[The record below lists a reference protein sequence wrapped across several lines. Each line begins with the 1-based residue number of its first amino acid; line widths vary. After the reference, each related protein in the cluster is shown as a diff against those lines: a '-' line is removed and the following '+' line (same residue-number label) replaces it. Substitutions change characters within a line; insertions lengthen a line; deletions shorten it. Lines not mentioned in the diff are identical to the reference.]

1 MTRGG
6 CRTSGSATASSAST
20 RVSSRD
26 GDENRP
32 LRDLPDTSGCRRFDV
47 QRRVLPKDRPL
58 QLLERR
64 ARIDPELVDEGPAR
78 ILVGVQGLRLPT
90 RPVQRR
96 HQIPP
101 QALAERV
108 LGDECLELSDQLV
121 VAPEREVGVDP
132 ELDCCQ
138 PDLLEPGDRRLGEAL
153 VGEVRERRAPP
164 QRQRVAQPLRRVGR
178 QAASEQ
184 APPLVHQALEAVE
197 IELVGLDPDDVAG
210 RSGRQH
216 VLRKRLAKSRD
227 VDPQRGGGVLGRV
240 LAPELVDQ
248 PVSGNDLVGVEEEHG
263 EKRTRLGP
271 AEGDLAAFVPHL
283 ERSQDPELH
292 LAWPPGRGR

>member
-1 MTRGG
+1 MLGPSERDEHGALGRRVPRNEQRHVAGRLREDGSELLVGSSLGQELVGGVGEQEIDVELGGEPSQLLTRRRRRERGRTGHDTARFERRPALFEPGRRGPKLG
-6 CRTSGSATASSAST
+6 CVRHEPGQDQDAR
-20 RVSSRD
+20 RVSHERLGHREQRVDARLVRD

-32 LRDLPDTSGCRRFDV
+32 LRDLPDTGGCRRFDI

-108 LGDECLELSDQLV
+108 LGDERLELSDQLV
-121 VAPEREVGVDP
+121 VAPECEVGVDP

-138 PDLLEPGDRRLGEAL
+138 PDLLEPGDGRLGEAL

-164 QRQRVAQPLRRVGR
+164 QRQRVA
-178 QAASEQ
+178 
-184 APPLVHQALEAVE
+184 
-197 IELVGLDPDDVAG
+197 
-210 RSGRQH
+210 
-216 VLRKRLAKSRD
+216 
-227 VDPQRGGGVLGRV
+227 
-240 LAPELVDQ
+240 
-248 PVSGNDLVGVEEEHG
+248 
-263 EKRTRLGP
+263 
-271 AEGDLAAFVPHL
+271 
-283 ERSQDPELH
+283 
-292 LAWPPGRGR
+292 

>member
-1 MTRGG
+1 MSHERLGH
-6 CRTSGSATASSAST
+6 REQ
-20 RVSSRD
+20 RVDARLVRD

-32 LRDLPDTSGCRRFDV
+32 LRDLPDTCGCRRFDV

-101 QALAERV
+101 QAFAERV
-108 LGDECLELSDQLV
+108 LGDECLELPDQLV

-153 VGEVRERRAPP
+153 VGEVRERRASP
-164 QRQRVAQPLRRVGR
+164 QRQRVA
-178 QAASEQ
+178 
-184 APPLVHQALEAVE
+184 
-197 IELVGLDPDDVAG
+197 
-210 RSGRQH
+210 
-216 VLRKRLAKSRD
+216 
-227 VDPQRGGGVLGRV
+227 
-240 LAPELVDQ
+240 
-248 PVSGNDLVGVEEEHG
+248 
-263 EKRTRLGP
+263 
-271 AEGDLAAFVPHL
+271 
-283 ERSQDPELH
+283 
-292 LAWPPGRGR
+292 